1 MNVGI
6 ITIGDELLSGDIE
19 NSNATWLCTQ
29 LTEAGV
35 VTDRVVMLPDRKETI
50 SEHVRDYSDT
60 FDAVIITGGLGDT
73 PDDVTMEAI
82 AEAFEVDLVINR
94 DVRKQVETS
103 IQAIQERI
111 PDFSVNIEREAA
123 IPEGSRP
130 LVNQDGLSPGCVLG
144 NVYVFPG
151 IPREM
156 KAMFE
161 SVSDEFQGN
170 IQSRSFWTGTP
181 EASLVPS
188 LEAFNDEFHSV
199 TLSCYPKRDGDNRLK
214 LTGDDPARLDQAEEW
229 IYDHIN
235 IRK

>member
-82 AEAFEVDLVINR
+82 AEEIGRAHV
-94 DVRKQVETS
+94 
-103 IQAIQERI
+103 
-111 PDFSVNIEREAA
+111 
-123 IPEGSRP
+123 
-130 LVNQDGLSPGCVLG
+130 
-144 NVYVFPG
+144 
-151 IPREM
+151 
-156 KAMFE
+156 
-161 SVSDEFQGN
+161 
-170 IQSRSFWTGTP
+170 
-181 EASLVPS
+181 
-188 LEAFNDEFHSV
+188 
-199 TLSCYPKRDGDNRLK
+199 
-214 LTGDDPARLDQAEEW
+214 
-229 IYDHIN
+229 
-235 IRK
+235 